1 MEQQKTMKK
10 WYKMV
15 KNPQNEE
22 DEQFA
27 FAITKGKFKDITYK
41 YNRFGL
47 IEPEKDAEELKYR
60 FEYDILEIPE
70 KIREKKYA
78 DPEGIEFEKL
88 IGDIL
93 IEVIQ
98 ENIDLNTHENDE
110 DRGHNIEEP
119 DIQ

>member
-27 FAITKGKFKDITYK
+27 FAITKGKFKQVIYK

-70 KIREKKYA
+70 NIQLLESNNKLLKEINSKLKKA
-78 DPEGIEFEKL
+78 D
-88 IGDIL
+88 
-93 IEVIQ
+93 
-98 ENIDLNTHENDE
+98 
-110 DRGHNIEEP
+110 
-119 DIQ
+119 

>member
-1 MEQQKTMKK
+1 MEQQQSMKK

-15 KNPQNEE
+15 KNPQNED

-27 FAITKGKFKDITYK
+27 FAITEGKFQDVIYK

-47 IEPEKDAEELKYR
+47 VDPVEGEEELKYR

-70 KIREKKYA
+70 KIREKKYS
-78 DPEGIEFEKL
+78 DSEGIEFEKL

-98 ENIDLNTHENDE
+98 ENIDMDTHDE
-110 DRGHNIEEP
+110 DRGHDTEES
-119 DIQ
+119 IIL

>member
-1 MEQQKTMKK
+1 MKK

-22 DEQFA
+22 DDQFA
-27 FAITKGKFKDITYK
+27 FAITKGKFIDVIYK

-47 IEPEKDAEELKYR
+47 IEPDKEAEELKYR

-70 KIREKKYA
+70 DIRTKKYA
-78 DPEGIEFEKL
+78 DTEGEEIEKL
-88 IGDIL
+88 IDDIL

-98 ENIDLNTHENDE
+98 ENIDLKTQDDE
-110 DRGHNIEEP
+110 ARGHNTKESY
-119 DIQ
+119 IQ

>member
-1 MEQQKTMKK
+1 
-10 WYKMV
+10 MV

-22 DEQFA
+22 DDQFA
-27 FAITKGKFKDITYK
+27 FVITKGKFKEVIYK

-47 IEPEKDAEELKYR
+47 IDPEKDAEELKYR
-60 FEYDILEIPE
+60 FLEIPE
-70 KIREKKYA
+70 DIRKKSYA
-78 DPEGIEFEKL
+78 DTEGVEFEKL
-88 IGDIL
+88 IGEIL

-98 ENIDLNTHENDE
+98 ENIDLDTHENDK

>member
-22 DEQFA
+22 DDQFA
-27 FAITKGKFKDITYK
+27 FVIAKGKFKDVIYK

-47 IEPEKDAEELKYR
+47 IEPDKEAEELKYR

-70 KIREKKYA
+70 DIREKKYA
-78 DPEGIEFEKL
+78 DTEGEEFEKL

-98 ENIDLNTHENDE
+98 ENIDLNTQENDE
-110 DRGHNIEEP
+110 DRGHNTKESY
-119 DIQ
+119 IQ

>member
-1 MEQQKTMKK
+1 MKK

-27 FAITKGKFKDITYK
+27 FAVTKGKFKDVIYK

-47 IEPEKDAEELKYR
+47 IDPEKDAEELKYR

-70 KIREKKYA
+70 DIRKKSYA
-78 DPEGIEFEKL
+78 DTEGIEFEKL

-98 ENIDLNTHENDE
+98 ENIDLSTNENDE
-110 DRGHNIEEP
+110 NRRHNTEESY
-119 DIQ
+119 IQR